1 MITIHASAVCRVR
14 DGYSGRPME
23 ASALICALDG
33 RPCRP
38 VGKPGGYLVL
48 IDLPEGHH
56 RLSLRAHG
64 FQEEWVEFTADAG
77 TQELDVTMKPG
88 AGYPFRREMIRLELT
103 VLEGGAPAAGR
114 RLWLA
119 APGRPELKIAQTKAE
134 AGSQELRIYRKGPE
148 ALALPDTYLIADGAD
163 SEIVALRTL
172 EEEKGTLS
180 APLGRSHSRG
190 KLLLPAQSYHT
201 GADGTLTA
209 VFQQPCAVE
218 VCGEAGGLLTSL
230 ELTEGI
236 SRHTIQL

>member
-14 DGYSGRPME
+14 DGYSGRPLE
-23 ASALICALDG
+23 PAALTCALDG

-48 IDLPEGHH
+48 IDLPEGAH

-77 TQELDVTMKPG
+77 TRELDITMKPG
-88 AGYPFRREMIRLELT
+88 PGYPFRREMIRLELT

-119 APGRPELKIAQTKAE
+119 APGQPELKIAQAKAE

-163 SEIVALRTL
+163 SEIVTLRAL
-172 EEEKGTLS
+172 EEERGTLA
-180 APLGRSHSRG
+180 APLRHSHSRG

-201 GADGTLTA
+201 GPDGALTA
-209 VFQQPCAVE
+209 AFRQSCAVE
-218 VCGEAGGLLTSL
+218 VCGEEGGLLASL
-230 ELTEGI
+230 ELTEGAGPY
-236 SRHTIQL
+236 TIQL